1 MQLLFCWLGHVVI
14 EFVDE
19 EIRVVLVDIVVVRV
33 EADVSEV
40 IEVGWMK

>member
-1 MQLLFCWLGHVVI
+1 MI